1 LKKFAPFKKIV
12 SFVALIF
19 LINTEQLRMK
29 IKISAVG
36 LFLCT
41 LLTAT
46 AQTKVEKVTPTKASG
61 DGVTYSLPKSSF
73 VVNVEVT
80 KVTVKAGS
88 YYRYAERYLGVKDVA
103 TEDVVYYELGKISL
117 SSKGV
122 ADPDQVYKIEFKQ
135 KTVAPF
141 VYLTSDGLLC
151 AINEVYIPEEQPEE
165 PTKPEQ
171 GVSDTPMA
179 SSVYTEDLLMAGSV
193 ARQAEV
199 AAKQI
204 YRLRE
209 SRTDI
214 LTGDAD
220 NLPPDGEA
228 MKIVISKLEDQ
239 EKALTKLFTGTKTRE
254 MTYYDVSILPEDELE
269 HEVLFRFSS
278 QLGILDADDL
288 GGEPVYMNLTALE
301 RAPELDA
308 KEAEKKAKLLRGIV
322 YNVPGKARVEIIRNN
337 KSVVKKEFPFVQFG
351 TQETLAPVLLEDKK
365 EPVKVI
371 FYPETGAIRQ
381 ITK

>member
-1 LKKFAPFKKIV
+1 
-12 SFVALIF
+12 
-19 LINTEQLRMK
+19 MK
-29 IKISAVG
+29 IKIALVS
-36 LFLCT
+36 LFLCA
-41 LLTAT
+41 LGAA
-46 AQTKVEKVTPTKASG
+46 AQTKVEKIVPTKASG
-61 DGVTYSLPKSSF
+61 DGVTYFLPKTSF
-73 VVNVEVT
+73 VVNAEIT
-80 KVTVKAGS
+80 KVTVKAGP

-103 TEDVVYYELGKISL
+103 TEDIVYHELGKITL
-117 SSKGV
+117 QSKGI
-122 ADPDQVYKIEFKQ
+122 PDSDNMYRIEFRQ

-141 VYLTSDGLLC
+141 AFLTPDGLLC
-151 AINEVYIPEEQPEE
+151 AINEVYVPEERPEDAKVDKGASTV
-165 PTKPEQ
+165 PP
-171 GVSDTPMA
+171 A

-239 EKALTKLFTGTKTRE
+239 EKALTKLFTGTETRE
-254 MTYYDVSILPEDELE
+254 TAYYDVSIMPEDELE

-278 QLGILDADDL
+278 KLGILDDDDL

-301 RAPELDA
+301 RAPELDP
-308 KEAEKKAKLLRGIV
+308 KEAEKKAKLLKGAVV
-322 YNVPGKARVEIIRNN
+322 YNVPGRARVEILRGNR
-337 KSVVKKEFPFVQFG
+337 SVLKRDVPVVQFG
-351 TQETLAPVLLEDKK
+351 TQEALAPVILEDKK
-365 EPVKVI
+365 EPVKVV

>member
-1 LKKFAPFKKIV
+1 LKKFAPFKKII
-12 SFVALIF
+12 SFVLF
-19 LINTEQLRMK
+19 FSINAELLRMK
-29 IKISAVG
+29 IKISIAG
-36 LFLCT
+36 LLLLCA
-41 LLTAT
+41 LGAT
-46 AQTKVEKVTPTKASG
+46 AQTKVEKMVPTKASG
-61 DGVTYSLPKSSF
+61 DGVTYFLPKTSF
-73 VVNVEVT
+73 VVNAEIT
-80 KVTVKAGS
+80 KVTVTAGL

-103 TEDVVYYELGKISL
+103 TEDRVSYELGKITL
-117 SSKGV
+117 QSKGIP
-122 ADPDQVYKIEFKQ
+122 DPDNMYRIEFRQ

-141 VYLTSDGLLC
+141 ACLTPDGLLC
-151 AINEVYIPEEQPEE
+151 SINETYVPDAQPEDAKAGNGS
-165 PTKPEQ
+165 PVPPP
-171 GVSDTPMA
+171 S

-228 MKIVISKLEDQ
+228 MKIVISKLEEQ
-239 EKALTKLFTGTKTRE
+239 EKALTKLFTGTETRE
-254 MTYYDVSILPEDELE
+254 TAYYDVSIVPEDELVR
-269 HEVLFRFSS
+269 EVLFRFSS
-278 QLGILDADDL
+278 KLGILDGDDL
-288 GGEPVYMNLTALE
+288 GGEPVYMNLTVLE
-301 RAPELDA
+301 RAPELDP
-308 KEAEKKAKLLRGIV
+308 KEAEKKARLLKGAVV
-322 YNVPGKARVEIIRNN
+322 YNVPGRARVEIVHNNTGIIR
-337 KSVVKKEFPFVQFG
+337 KEVPVVQFG
-351 TQETLAPVLLEDKK
+351 TQEALAPVILEDKR